1 MSFNLNKLGD
11 MLLKVGTSTL
21 QTASFGVAA
30 KALNSPCNG
39 GVSIFGG
46 GCCGYPG
53 GMGMGMGMN
62 IPISMSIGGY
72 GCPSPL
78 GMGMYPMMSPGM
90 NPYQMAQYSA
100 QVDMLIASLETRNQ
114 NFNNFLNPQLQT
126 SVNPAAEKFSEH
138 NTALGQI
145 FDENTKNG
153 KTTQFTTS
161 DWSKM
166 SEGAEKDKKYTEQ
179 ASNIAKSY
187 VAYMDQKSGNKD
199 NEITL
204 QEYVK
209 HNMDSDLKEDATQ
222 EEIEAYKEIATTS
235 FNKIDQNHDG
245 KIDWKEMGS
254 LFGTFDAA
262 KDGKR
267 DGKITKEEMEQGY
280 IGLTNQNST
289 AIDTAL
295 KTEYRRLFGSN
306 Q

>member
-53 GMGMGMGMN
+53 GMGMN

-78 GMGMYPMMSPGM
+78 GMANYVD
-90 NPYQMAQYSA
+90 QMALGQAYSQGFALGESLKAQY
-100 QVDMLIASLETRNQ
+100 Q
-114 NFNNFLNPQLQT
+114 NSNMIGLNITQLQT

-204 QEYVK
+204 QEYLK
-209 HNMDSDLKEDATQ
+209 HNMDSDLKEDATE
-222 EEIEAYKEIATTS
+222 EEIKAYKEFATTS
-235 FNKIDQNHDG
+235 FNKIDQNRDG
-245 KIDWKEMGS
+245 KIDWKEMTS

-267 DGKITKEEMEQGY
+267 DGQITKDEMEEGF
-280 IGLTNQNST
+280 IGLTDPNST
-289 AIDTAL
+289 TTDTAL